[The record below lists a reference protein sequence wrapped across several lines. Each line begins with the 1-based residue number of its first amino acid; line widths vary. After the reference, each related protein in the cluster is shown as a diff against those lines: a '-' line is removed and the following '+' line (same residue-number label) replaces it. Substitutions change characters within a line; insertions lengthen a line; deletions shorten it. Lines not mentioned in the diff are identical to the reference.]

1 MINVLFKSALLFVFF
16 INSTPI
22 MAQEKRNIK
31 QEEENKKIATEFFI
45 TFYNDKDMAKARTM
59 MLPDMMNH
67 HPYSGKGAEETIN
80 AVSKHLFSKYPK
92 FKVSIKRIAAE
103 GDLVWIQSYTQNDPQ
118 DHGKMSMDI
127 WRIKDGKIA
136 EHWDIIQDIPKDIE
150 PSSMYN

>member
-1 MINVLFKSALLFVFF
+1 
-16 INSTPI
+16 

-31 QEEENKKIATEFFI
+31 QEEENKKIATGFFI
-45 TFYNDKDMAKARTM
+45 TFYNDKDMGKARTM
-59 MLPDMMNH
+59 MQPDMINH
-67 HPYSGKGAEETIN
+67 HPYSGKGAEETID
-80 AVSKHLFSKYPK
+80 AVNKHLFSKYPK
-92 FKVSIKRIAAE
+92 FKVSIKRISAE